1 MERSQYA
8 DAEWSCSRSDPGA
21 DLVRPA
27 GIGPTVG
34 ESDGAELCAAL
45 CAASRA
51 VYMADIPGGQV
62 WRCRGSIQEAV
73 VRIDLVL
80 PRLLDWVE
88 DRGEDRFRRPQRW
101 SGRLGVLLLARRG
114 VEPRSFW
121 RFAWP
126 MERCPA
132 RLVGV
137 GITSVGVS
145 AMNISCATI
154 SRSDSWA

>member
-73 VRIDLVL
+73 VRIDWYCQDFLTGLRTAEKIDSEGHSDGRGGWVSYCW
-80 PRLLDWVE
+80 LDGE
-88 DRGEDRFRRPQRW
+88 SNRGPSGDLRGRW
-101 SGRLGVLLLARRG
+101 NAVRHV
-114 VEPRSFW
+114 
-121 RFAWP
+121 
-126 MERCPA
+126 
-132 RLVGV
+132 
-137 GITSVGVS
+137 
-145 AMNISCATI
+145 
-154 SRSDSWA
+154 